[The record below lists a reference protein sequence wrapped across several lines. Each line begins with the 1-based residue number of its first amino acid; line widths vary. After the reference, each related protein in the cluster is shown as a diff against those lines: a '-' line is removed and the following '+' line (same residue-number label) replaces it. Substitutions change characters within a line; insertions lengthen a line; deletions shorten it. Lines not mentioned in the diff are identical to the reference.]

1 MMKIKRFLYV
11 VIPIISAIIVM
22 TLVAEE
28 FNRRSARSGQPPN
41 ISGTYLFK
49 KENCSPSGCF
59 FGADS
64 KFTIGYLQYLPDYER
79 VNIVQASSGIT
90 IKHAGWENRPMEMVL
105 LQNDQ
110 SLGWD
115 QNEFIYKWIS
125 WGAGLGIGR
134 SSRELRLFLEDSR
147 SLIIQTESNEIG
159 LAFYFLP
166 FTESMTYRMKL
177 IRVDGSINKSIE

>member
-1 MMKIKRFLYV
+1 MKVKRYLYIVIFIIFAIV
-11 VIPIISAIIVM
+11 VV

-28 FNRRSARSGQPPN
+28 FNRHSPRLGEQPN

-49 KENCSPSGCF
+49 KENCSQNGCF
-59 FGADS
+59 YGADS
-64 KFTIGYLQYLPDYER
+64 KFTIGYLQYLSGPER
-79 VNIVQASSGIT
+79 VNVVQTPSGIT
-90 IKHAGWENRPMEMVL
+90 IKHAGWKNRPMEMVL

-115 QNEFIYKWIS
+115 QNEFVYKWTA

-134 SSRELRLFLEDSR
+134 SSRTLHLFLDDNK
-147 SLIIQTESNEIG
+147 SLIIKTEFNETG

-166 FTESMTYRMKL
+166 FTESMIYQVKL
-177 IRVDGSINKSIE
+177 IRVGETD

>member
-1 MMKIKRFLYV
+1 MKVKRCLYIVFFIIFAIV
-11 VIPIISAIIVM
+11 VV

-28 FNRRSARSGQPPN
+28 FNRHSPRLGEQPN

-49 KENCSPSGCF
+49 KENCSQSGCF

-79 VNIVQASSGIT
+79 VNVVQTPSGIT
-90 IKHAGWENRPMEMVL
+90 IKHAGWQNRPMEMVL
-105 LQNDQ
+105 LHNDQ

-115 QNEFIYKWIS
+115 QNEFVYKWTT
-125 WGAGLGIGR
+125 WDAGVLGMGR
-134 SSRELRLFLEDSR
+134 SSRVLRLFLDDNR
-147 SLIIQTESNEIG
+147 SLIIKTESNKTG

-166 FTESMTYRMKL
+166 FTESSTYQVKL
-177 IRVDGSINKSIE
+177 IRVGAS